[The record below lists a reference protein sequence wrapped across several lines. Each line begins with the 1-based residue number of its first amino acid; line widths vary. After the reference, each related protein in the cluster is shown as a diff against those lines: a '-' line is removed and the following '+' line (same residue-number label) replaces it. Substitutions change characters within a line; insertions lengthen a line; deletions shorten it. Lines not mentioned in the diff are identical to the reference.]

1 MTFATDMAA
10 VALELLEE
18 FGEAV
23 TLTRPSSSA
32 AIYDPATG
40 IATPVSP
47 ATYTGQG
54 YPYRYES
61 SEIDGTNVRVGDQRL
76 LLATSGMVLP
86 QTGDTVIVGGTTYS
100 VVRGRQERVAGTA
113 VFYEAQIRGVA

>member
-10 VALELLEE
+10 TALELITE
-18 FGEAV
+18 FGESV

-32 AIYDPATG
+32 ASYDPATG

-47 ATYTGQG
+47 ATYTGVG
-54 YPYRYES
+54 YPYAYAQRDV
-61 SEIDGTNVRVGDQRL
+61 DGTNVRQGDQRL

-86 QTGDTVIVGGTTYS
+86 RTGDTVTIGATTFS
-100 VVRGRQERVAGTA
+100 VISGKQEKVAGTA
-113 VFYEAQIRGVA
+113 VYFEAQIRGVA